1 MSRRQKWL
9 LWPAVT
15 LAAIVVVALILFD
28 WNWLKG
34 PLEDRVSAELGREF
48 RIAGDLD
55 VDLSLRPRITV
66 TDARL
71 ANPPWASD
79 APMLAVPRA
88 EAVVDLPALI
98 QGEIRLPEVSVTE
111 PELRLETRPDGP
123 PNWEFPSE
131 EPSEELP
138 PLPYVG
144 QLQIADAAIHY
155 LEHGSGRSITADLTE
170 VTGSTDSA
178 DGGMVLNAK
187 GAVQDEALGL
197 QLTGPPL
204 AQLEQTAEPYPVSL
218 SLQLGESD
226 LAGDVA
232 LGLGQGV
239 PAISAALHSDQVK
252 TADFAWLTAGA
263 GTQAPRETTLEEVV
277 AEAEQALQEAEREAG
292 QAEAGPAAD
301 GRQTWFDFDQLPAVA
316 AELKYSIGRLEGPDL
331 LLQEVDLRAG
341 LHDRLPT
348 LALSGNGTFKGE
360 PIVLDVQAGP
370 AEGEQQAQVP
380 YRIDAEIAAG
390 QTRITASGGI
400 EQPERLQGIHVEF
413 EAGSADATEL
423 LRQLGL
429 PAPQL
434 PELQVVGELVRD
446 GDLWQ
451 LNEAFV
457 QVGESEISGRLSAD
471 LSRPRPFVRAELE
484 SNRLRMADLLPVD
497 EAGGENGGEAD
508 ASAPEAPA
516 VPLIKDGDI
525 NLEALPAI
533 DADIELQAGY
543 VEVPEFLFDQLAL
556 DLKLRDRAVMI
567 DASGEGKFR
576 DQPLRFEVHAGTED
590 SLENPDAPY
599 PVEIALQSEET
610 SLTAKGSVGRPLSPT
625 GLDVDAVLEGPDL
638 AKLGDLLQLPL
649 PATPPYN
656 LAGKVTHQPE
666 HKRVNLVAL
675 RGTVGD
681 SDLAGDVSFELAGER
696 PTLVADLTSKKL
708 DFDDLGVLIGAPTG
722 TAPGETASEEQ
733 KREAA
738 EAEAAR
744 SVLPDAPFDV
754 PDLRAIDARVKF
766 EGQSIQAKKLPLE
779 RMSLDL
785 TLEDGRLTFKPLHF
799 ELADGK
805 FDARMSLDSRN
816 DVLDGEFDLT
826 LRSIRLNQLFSR
838 FDVEIAEIEMEQE
851 GVGTFG
857 GGAQLKGRGNSI
869 HALAASADGEVAVI
883 MEGGQISAFIVE
895 AIGLDV
901 GEALGLLITEGD
913 QEQSTMVPLQCFV
926 ARFAVQDGVMQTDAL
941 VLETS
946 DATIT
951 GKGQIDL
958 GEEALALEL
967 LAHPKD
973 PSALTASTPVR
984 IEGTFKEPKVQVVS
998 EELAEKSLAALALG
1012 VVMPVIGALL
1022 PFIEQGETKDS
1033 NCGRL
1038 IADAKA
1044 DVPPAASEEAQ

>member
-9 LWPAVT
+9 LWPVAT
-15 LAAIVVVALILFD
+15 LAAIVVVVLILFD
-28 WNWLKG
+28 WNWFKG
-34 PLEDRVSAELGREF
+34 PLEDRVSAELGRDF

-66 TDARL
+66 TDVRL

-88 EAVVDLPALI
+88 EAVVDLPALL

-131 EPSEELP
+131 EPSQAPTVPEI
-138 PLPYVG
+138 G
-144 QLQIADAAIHY
+144 QLHIADAGVRY
-155 LEHGSGRSITADLTE
+155 LEHGSGRSITANLTE

-178 DGGMVLNAK
+178 DGGMVLNAR
-187 GAVQDEALGL
+187 GAVQDEALSL

-204 AQLEQTAEPYPVSL
+204 TQLEQAAEPYPVAL

-226 LAGDVA
+226 LKGDVA
-232 LGLGQGV
+232 LGLGQEA

-252 TADFAWLTAGA
+252 TADFAWLTADA
-263 GTQAPRETTLEEVV
+263 GTKAPLEATLNEAV
-277 AEAEQALQEAEREAG
+277 ADAERALDEANAEGG
-292 QAEAGPAAD
+292 QTEAGPADQAS
-301 GRQTWFDFDQLPAVA
+301 RTWFDFDQLPELDAD
-316 AELKYSIGRLEGPDL
+316 LKYSIGRLEGPEL
-331 LLQEVDLRAG
+331 LLQDVDLQAG

-360 PIVLDVQAGP
+360 AIVLDVQAGP

-380 YRIDAEIAAG
+380 YRIDAEVAAG

-400 EQPERLQGIHVEF
+400 DHPERLQGVHVEF
-413 EAGSADATEL
+413 EARSADATEL

-451 LNEAFV
+451 LNETFV
-457 QVGESEISGRLSAD
+457 QVGESEISGQLSAD
-471 LSRPRPFVRAELE
+471 LSRPRPFVSAELE

-497 EAGGENGGEAD
+497 EA
-508 ASAPEAPA
+508 APKDPVPA

-533 DADIELQAGY
+533 DLDIELHAGY

-556 DLKLRDRAVMI
+556 DLKLRDRVAVI

-576 DQPLRFEVHAGTED
+576 EQPLRFEIHAGSDE
-590 SLENPDAPY
+590 SLNDPDAPY
-599 PVEIALQSEET
+599 PVDIALLSQET
-610 SLTAKGSVGRPLSPT
+610 NLTAKGSVGPPLSLT
-625 GLDVDAVLEGPDL
+625 SLDVDVVLEGPDL
-638 AKLGDLLQLPL
+638 AKLGDILQLPL

-656 LAGKVTHQPE
+656 LAGKVTHQADKE
-666 HKRVNLVAL
+666 RWNLIAL

-681 SDLAGDVSFELAGER
+681 SDLAGDVSLELAAER

-733 KREAA
+733 KRQAA
-738 EAEAAR
+738 EAEADR
-744 SVLPDAPFDV
+744 YVLPDEPFDV
-754 PDLRAIDARVKF
+754 PELRAIDARVKF

-785 TLEDGRLTFKPLHF
+785 TLYDGKLTFEPLQF
-799 ELADGK
+799 ELADGEL
-805 FDARMSLDSRN
+805 DARMNLDGRN

-826 LRSIRLNQLFSR
+826 LRNIKLNQLFSR
-838 FDVEIAEIEMEQE
+838 FDVEIADIEMEQE

-857 GGAQLKGRGNSI
+857 GGAQLKARGNSI

-883 MEGGQISAFIVE
+883 MDGGQISALIVE

-901 GEALGLLITEGD
+901 GEALGLLIAEGD
-913 QEQSTMVPLQCFV
+913 EEQSTMVPIQCFV
-926 ARFAVQDGVMQTDAL
+926 ARFAVQDGVMQTEAL

-951 GKGQIDL
+951 GKGEIDL
-958 GEEALALEL
+958 GEETLALEL

-973 PSALTASTPVR
+973 PSVLTASTPVR
-984 IEGTFKEPKVQVVS
+984 IEGTFKEPKVDLVS

-1012 VVMPVIGALL
+1012 VLLPVVGAVL

-1044 DVPPAASEEAQ
+1044 AVPTAASEEAQ